1 MDAVCYSHLI
11 LNFCDILKIGIYFI
25 YYDFNKLYYYQFGD
39 FLESSNNKISFENEK
54 EARALLEESR
64 MRIDEIDN
72 ELCDLISERTSLAS
86 GIVFSKQYLGMP
98 IYDENREKIVH
109 EKIERMA
116 RENDLDV
123 DIIDQIVNMLTILS
137 KNKQN
142 EILRRNDDGQY

>member
-1 MDAVCYSHLI
+1 
-11 LNFCDILKIGIYFI
+11 LK
-25 YYDFNKLYYYQFGD
+25 
-39 FLESSNNKISFENEK
+39 SNDDNISFENEE
-54 EARALLEESR
+54 EAKILLEESR

-72 ELCDLISERTSLAS
+72 ELCDLISERTSLAK

-109 EKIERMA
+109 EKIERLA
-116 RENDLDV
+116 REKDLDV

-137 KNKQN
+137 KNEQK